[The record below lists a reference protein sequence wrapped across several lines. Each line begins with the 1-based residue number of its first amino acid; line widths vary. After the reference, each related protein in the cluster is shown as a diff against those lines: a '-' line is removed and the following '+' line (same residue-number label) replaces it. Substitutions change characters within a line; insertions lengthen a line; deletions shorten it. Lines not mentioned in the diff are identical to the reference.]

1 MKRNVAMG
9 FLLDRVIPK
18 EITMPKLRIY
28 FSDFFNVT
36 PKKIKD
42 YGAFNISLI
51 NDLPL
56 FIDPF
61 LLFNNEKYKGL
72 HQSIIKYVSF
82 LRDRSQHGELNS
94 GLIKSWFLFPE
105 VKQNWLG
112 YSIVGNG
119 GSGLGIDFAKSLNN
133 SFSNIL
139 QNFGREE
146 ITEGSHLEKLCLI
159 KEGVGKD
166 SVSDFTTN
174 LIKSFLLKYTED
186 FAKDNIDEKYL
197 SEHIVAKVDFNYE
210 TRSWSSKKFILPTY
224 DGDYVLL
231 TPRDILTKDETWI
244 NRNEMIEDF
253 RDICDSIS
261 NDQLRGQ
268 LSDYFN
274 RCLPDEAK
282 KKERELA
289 ADLTIKNYPSFIDY
303 YIRYKEQNP
312 NGANRESDEKVSE
325 TERRYVEAVQLLVN
339 MIFERN
345 EDFFH
350 SKDDT
355 FEETYKRVSYLKQV
369 IENNNG
375 YKVFYLN
382 GVPVKR
388 EADLQLMFRLTWF
401 ASISDVNSEVDNGR
415 GPVDYKI
422 SRGSKDKTLV
432 EFKLA
437 SNSKLKQN
445 LANQVKVYESANETK
460 KSIKVILYFND
471 TELSKLIKVFK
482 ELGVKES
489 KELVIIDARPNKVS
503 ASNVK

>member
-1 MKRNVAMG
+1 
-9 FLLDRVIPK
+9 
-18 EITMPKLRIY
+18 MPKLRIY

>member
-1 MKRNVAMG
+1 
-9 FLLDRVIPK
+9 
-18 EITMPKLRIY
+18 
-28 FSDFFNVT
+28 
-36 PKKIKD
+36 
-42 YGAFNISLI
+42 
-51 NDLPL
+51 
-56 FIDPF
+56 
-61 LLFNNEKYKGL
+61 
-72 HQSIIKYVSF
+72 IKYVSF
-82 LRDRSQHGELNS
+82 LRDRSQHGELNR

-112 YSIVGNG
+112 YSMVGNG
-119 GSGLGIDFAKSLNN
+119 GSGLGIDFANSLNN

-139 QNFGREE
+139 QNFGKEE

-174 LIKSFLLKYTED
+174 LIKSFLLNYTET
-186 FAKDNIDEKYL
+186 FAKENIDEKYL
-197 SEHIVAKVDFNYE
+197 AEHIVAKVEFNYE
-210 TRSWSSKKFILPTY
+210 TRSWISKKFTLPTC

-303 YIRYKEQNP
+303 YIRYKEQNSG
-312 NGANRESDEKVSE
+312 GAKRESDAKVSE
-325 TERRYVEAVQLLVN
+325 TEQRYIEAVQLLVD
-339 MIFERN
+339 MIFEKN
-345 EDFFH
+345 QEFFNT
-350 SKDDT
+350 KGDT
-355 FEETYKRVSYLKQV
+355 FDETYDRVCYLKQV

-445 LANQVKVYESANETK
+445 LANQVKIYEFANETK
-460 KSIKVILYFND
+460 KSIKVILYFTD

-482 ELGVKES
+482 ELGIKEG
-489 KELVIIDARPNKVS
+489 KDLVLIDARPNKVS

>member
-1 MKRNVAMG
+1 
-9 FLLDRVIPK
+9 
-18 EITMPKLRIY
+18 MPKLRIY

-36 PKKIKD
+36 PEKIKD

-210 TRSWSSKKFILPTY
+210 TRSWSSKKFMLPTY

>member
-1 MKRNVAMG
+1 
-9 FLLDRVIPK
+9 
-18 EITMPKLRIY
+18 MPKLRIY

-36 PKKIKD
+36 PEKIKD

>member
-1 MKRNVAMG
+1 
-9 FLLDRVIPK
+9 
-18 EITMPKLRIY
+18 MPKLRIY
-28 FSDFFNVT
+28 FSDFFNVE
-36 PKKIKD
+36 PEIIKS

-61 LLFNNEKYKGL
+61 LLFNNDKYKDL
-72 HQSIIKYVSF
+72 HQNIIKYVSF
-82 LRDRSQHGELNS
+82 LRDRSQHGELNR

-112 YSIVGNG
+112 YSMVGNG

-139 QNFGREE
+139 QNFGKEE

-174 LIKSFLLKYTED
+174 LIKSFLLNYTEN
-186 FAKDNIDEKYL
+186 FAKENIDDKYL
-197 SEHIVAKVDFNYE
+197 AEHTVAKVEFNYE
-210 TRSWSSKKFILPTY
+210 TRSWISKKFTLPTY

-231 TPRDILTKDETWI
+231 TPRNILTKDETWI

-253 RDICDSIS
+253 IDICDSIS

-274 RCLPDEAK
+274 RCLPDEPK

-303 YIRYKEQNP
+303 YIRYKEQNSS
-312 NGANRESDEKVSE
+312 GANRESDAKVSE
-325 TERRYVEAVQLLVN
+325 TEQRYIKAVQLLVD
-339 MIFERN
+339 MIFEKN
-345 EDFFH
+345 QEFFNA
-350 SKDDT
+350 KGDT
-355 FEETYKRVSYLKQV
+355 FDETYDRVCYLKQV

-445 LANQVKVYESANETK
+445 LANQVKIYESANETK

-471 TELSKLIKVFK
+471 VELSRLIKVFK
-482 ELGVKES
+482 ELGVKEG
-489 KELVIIDARPNKVS
+489 KDLVLIDARPNKLS

>member
-1 MKRNVAMG
+1 
-9 FLLDRVIPK
+9 
-18 EITMPKLRIY
+18 MPKLRIY
-28 FSDFFNVT
+28 FSDFFNVA
-36 PKKIKD
+36 PEKIKS

-61 LLFNNEKYKGL
+61 LLFNNDKYKDL
-72 HQSIIKYVSF
+72 HQNIIKYVSF
-82 LRDRSQHGELNS
+82 LRDRSQHGELNR

-112 YSIVGNG
+112 YSMVGNG
-119 GSGLGIDFAKSLNN
+119 GSGLGIDFANSLNN

-139 QNFGREE
+139 QNFGKEE

-174 LIKSFLLKYTED
+174 LIKSFLLNYTET
-186 FAKDNIDEKYL
+186 FAKENIDEKYL
-197 SEHIVAKVDFNYE
+197 AEHIVAKVEFNYE
-210 TRSWSSKKFILPTY
+210 TRSWISKKFTLPTC

-303 YIRYKEQNP
+303 YIRYKEQNSG
-312 NGANRESDEKVSE
+312 GAKRESDAKVSE
-325 TERRYVEAVQLLVN
+325 TEQRYIEAVQLLVD
-339 MIFERN
+339 MIFEKN
-345 EDFFH
+345 QEFFNT
-350 SKDDT
+350 KGDT
-355 FEETYKRVSYLKQV
+355 FDETYDRVCYLKQV

-445 LANQVKVYESANETK
+445 LANQVKIYEFANETK
-460 KSIKVILYFND
+460 KSIKVILYFTD

-482 ELGVKES
+482 ELGIKEG
-489 KELVIIDARPNKVS
+489 KDLVLIDARPNKVS

>member
-1 MKRNVAMG
+1 
-9 FLLDRVIPK
+9 
-18 EITMPKLRIY
+18 MPKLRIY
-28 FSDFFNVT
+28 FSDFFNVS
-36 PKKIKD
+36 PEKIKE

-61 LLFNNEKYKGL
+61 LLFNNEKYIDL
-72 HQSIIKYVSF
+72 HQGIIKYVSF
-82 LRDRSQHGELNS
+82 LRDRSQNGELNR

-112 YSIVGNG
+112 YSMVGNG
-119 GSGLGIDFAKSLNN
+119 RSGLGIDFANSLTT
-133 SFSNIL
+133 SFSSIL
-139 QNFGREE
+139 KNFGKEE

-166 SVSDFTTN
+166 SISDFTTN

-186 FAKDNIDEKYL
+186 FSKENIDSKYL
-197 SEHIVAKVDFNYE
+197 SEHLVPKVEFNYE
-210 TRSWSSKKFILPTY
+210 TRSWMSKKFTLPTY
-224 DGDYVLL
+224 AGDYVLL

-253 RDICDSIS
+253 RDICESIP

-274 RCLPDEAK
+274 RCLPDSPK
-282 KKERELA
+282 KKERESA

-303 YIRYKEQNP
+303 YIRYKEQNSG
-312 NGANRESDEKVSE
+312 GAKRDSNAKVSE
-325 TERRYVEAVQLLVN
+325 TEQRYIEAVQLLVDT
-339 MIFERN
+339 IFNKHQE
-345 EDFFH
+345 FFS

-355 FEETYKRVSYLKQV
+355 FEEAYKRVCYLKQV
-369 IENNNG
+369 IENNDG

-382 GVPVKR
+382 GVPIKR

-401 ASISDVNSEVDNGR
+401 ASISDVNSEVNNGR

-445 LANQVKVYESANETK
+445 LANQVKVYEAANETK
-460 KSIKVILYFND
+460 KSIKVILYFTD
-471 TELSKLIKVFK
+471 RELSGLFKTFK
-482 ELGVKES
+482 ELGIKEG
-489 KELVIIDARPNKVS
+489 KDLVLIDARPNKVS

>member
-1 MKRNVAMG
+1 
-9 FLLDRVIPK
+9 
-18 EITMPKLRIY
+18 MPKLRIY
-28 FSDFFNVT
+28 FSDFFNVA
-36 PKKIKD
+36 PEKIKE

-61 LLFNNEKYKGL
+61 LLFNNEKYGGL
-72 HQSIIKYVSF
+72 HQRIIKYVSF
-82 LRDRSQHGELNS
+82 LRDRSQHGEMNR

-112 YSIVGNG
+112 YSIIGNG
-119 GSGLGIDFAKSLNN
+119 GSGLGVDFANSLND
-133 SFSNIL
+133 SFSNIF
-139 QNFGREE
+139 QNFGKEE

-166 SVSDFTTN
+166 SISDFTTN
-174 LIKSFLLKYTED
+174 LIKSFLLDYTES
-186 FAKDNIDEKYL
+186 FAKDNIDEKFL
-197 SEHIVAKVDFNYE
+197 LDHTVAKVHFNYE
-210 TRSWSSKKFILPTY
+210 TRTWSPGKYTLPTY

-274 RCLPDEAK
+274 RCLPDKAK

-312 NGANRESDEKVSE
+312 SGANRESDVKVSE
-325 TERRYVEAVQLLVN
+325 TESRYIKAVQLLVD
-339 MIFERN
+339 MLFEN
-345 EDFFH
+345 NKDFF
-350 SKDDT
+350 KLKNDT
-355 FEETYKRVSYLKQV
+355 FDETYERVCYLKQV

-401 ASISDVNSEVDNGR
+401 ASTSDVNSEVDNGR

-460 KSIKVILYFND
+460 KSIKVVLYFSD
-471 TELSKLIKVFK
+471 TELSRLVKIFK
-482 ELGVKES
+482 ELGVKEG
-489 KELVIIDARPNKVS
+489 KDLVLIDARPNKVS

>member
-1 MKRNVAMG
+1 
-9 FLLDRVIPK
+9 
-18 EITMPKLRIY
+18 
-28 FSDFFNVT
+28 
-36 PKKIKD
+36 
-42 YGAFNISLI
+42 
-51 NDLPL
+51 
-56 FIDPF
+56 
-61 LLFNNEKYKGL
+61 EKYKGL

>member
-1 MKRNVAMG
+1 
-9 FLLDRVIPK
+9 
-18 EITMPKLRIY
+18 
-28 FSDFFNVT
+28 
-36 PKKIKD
+36 
-42 YGAFNISLI
+42 
-51 NDLPL
+51 
-56 FIDPF
+56 
-61 LLFNNEKYKGL
+61 
-72 HQSIIKYVSF
+72 
-82 LRDRSQHGELNS
+82 
-94 GLIKSWFLFPE
+94 
-105 VKQNWLG
+105 
-112 YSIVGNG
+112 
-119 GSGLGIDFAKSLNN
+119 
-133 SFSNIL
+133 
-139 QNFGREE
+139 
-146 ITEGSHLEKLCLI
+146 
-159 KEGVGKD
+159 
-166 SVSDFTTN
+166 
-174 LIKSFLLKYTED
+174 
-186 FAKDNIDEKYL
+186 
-197 SEHIVAKVDFNYE
+197 
-210 TRSWSSKKFILPTY
+210 
-224 DGDYVLL
+224 
-231 TPRDILTKDETWI
+231 
-244 NRNEMIEDF
+244 
-253 RDICDSIS
+253 IS

-460 KSIKVILYFND
+460 KSIKVI
-471 TELSKLIKVFK
+471 
-482 ELGVKES
+482 
-489 KELVIIDARPNKVS
+489 
-503 ASNVK
+503 

>member
-1 MKRNVAMG
+1 
-9 FLLDRVIPK
+9 
-18 EITMPKLRIY
+18 MPRLRIY
-28 FSDFFNVT
+28 FSDFFNVDSE
-36 PKKIKD
+36 KIKK
-42 YGAFNISLI
+42 YGAFNVSLI

-61 LLFNNEKYKGL
+61 LLFNNEKYKNL
-72 HQSIIKYVSF
+72 HLDIIKYVSF
-82 LRDRSQHGELNS
+82 LRDRSQQGDLNK

-112 YSIVGNG
+112 YSMVGNS
-119 GSGLGIDFAKSLNN
+119 GSGLGINFANSLNK

-139 QNFGREE
+139 KNFGREE
-146 ITEGSHLEKLCLI
+146 ITQGSHLEKLCLI
-159 KEGVGKD
+159 KDGVGKD

-174 LIKSFLLKYTED
+174 LIKSYLLKYTEQ
-186 FAKDNIDEKYL
+186 FAKKNIDEKYL
-197 SEHIVAKVDFNYE
+197 SEYLVPRVSFNYE
-210 TRSWSSKKFILPTY
+210 TRSWISKKFMLPTY
-224 DGDYVLL
+224 NGDYVLL
-231 TPRDILTKDETWI
+231 TPRDILTKDEIWI

-253 RDICDSIS
+253 RGICESIP

-274 RCLPDEAK
+274 RCLPDEPK
-282 KKERELA
+282 KKEIELA

-303 YIRYKEQNP
+303 YIRYKEKNM
-312 NGANRESDEKVSE
+312 NCANFDSAVKVSE
-325 TERRYVEAVQLLVN
+325 TEKRYIEAVQLLVDL
-339 MIFERN
+339 IFEKN
-345 EDFFH
+345 QEFFY
-350 SKDDT
+350 KKGDT
-355 FEETYKRVSYLKQV
+355 FDEAYQRISYLKQV

-382 GVPVKR
+382 GAPVKR

-401 ASISDVNSEVDNGR
+401 ASLSDVNSEVDNGR

-445 LANQVKVYESANETK
+445 LVNQVKIYESANETN

-471 TELSKLIKVFK
+471 TELSKIIKVFK
-482 ELGVKES
+482 ELKIKED
-489 KELVIIDARPNKVS
+489 KNLVLIDARPNKIS